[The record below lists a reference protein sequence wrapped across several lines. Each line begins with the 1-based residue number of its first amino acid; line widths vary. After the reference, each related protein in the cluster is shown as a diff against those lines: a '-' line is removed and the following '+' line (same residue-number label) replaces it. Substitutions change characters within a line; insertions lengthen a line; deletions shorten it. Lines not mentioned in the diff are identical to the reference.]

1 MEQSKFDQ
9 LLEIVETLKVEYQ
22 KFSSGN
28 KSAGTRARKALQE
41 IKGLSQDLRKE
52 IQDSKNTE
60 K

>member
-1 MEQSKFDQ
+1 MAQSNFDQ
-9 LLEIVETLKVEYQ
+9 LMEAIETLRVEYN

-41 IKGLSQDLRKE
+41 IKSISQELRKE
-52 IQDSKNTE
+52 IQESKNTE